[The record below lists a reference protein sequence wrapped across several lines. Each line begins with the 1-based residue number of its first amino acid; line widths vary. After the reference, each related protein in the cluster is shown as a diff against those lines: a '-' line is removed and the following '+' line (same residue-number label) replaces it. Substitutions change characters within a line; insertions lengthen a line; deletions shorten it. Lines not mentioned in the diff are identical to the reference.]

1 MTKRFNKIGC
11 FILAMVMMLSSYSLT
26 AFAEE
31 VDYNDDEGITPY
43 YSVMNS
49 NSAYLKISGT
59 QATCSATLTAPTGT
73 SLKIKME
80 LQRKSGA
87 SYTTKYTWSTSK
99 VSSALAI
106 SKTATVNPIAT
117 WRLKC
122 TFTANSE
129 VVVVYDY

>member
-26 AFAEE
+26 AFANET
-31 VDYNDDEGITPY
+31 DYSADEGITPY
-43 YSVMNS
+43 YSVMNT
-49 NSAYLKISGT
+49 NATGFKISGT
-59 QATCSATLTAPTGT
+59 QATCTASMTAPTGT

-80 LQRKSGA
+80 LQRKSGS
-87 SYTTKYTWSTSK
+87 SYTTQYTWSTSK

-106 SKTATVNPIAT
+106 SKTQTINPIAT

-129 VVVVYDY
+129 VVVTYKP

>member
-11 FILAMVMMLSSYSLT
+11 FILAMVMMLSSFSLT

-31 VDYNDDEGITPY
+31 VDYNADEGITPY
-43 YSVMNS
+43 YAVINT
-49 NSAYLKISGT
+49 NSAYLKISG
-59 QATCSATLTAPTGT
+59 ANAICSASLTAPAGT

-80 LQRKSGA
+80 LQRKSGS

-99 VSSALAI
+99 VGSALEIA
-106 SKTATVNPIAT
+106 KTQTINPIAK

-129 VVVVYDY
+129 VVVTYYP